1 MFINRQMT
9 GCERVIAALQG
20 KEVDRLPVINPTS
33 VATLESMTKVQAF
46 FPRAHYDAQKMAL
59 LAATGHELLGFD
71 TVAPYFSIVL
81 EAAALG
87 CNIDWG
93 KKDTMPEVKKDL
105 IKTSEAKADLRDFI
119 NKKPVKAL
127 FEAIELLKKRYDD
140 RVAVIGKAIGP
151 LTLSYHL
158 YGVQKFLLK
167 LIIEPDTAREIMQDL
182 VKVSLEMAHIQLEK
196 GADIITWA
204 DHATSNLVSAACYR
218 EYLLPIQQ
226 EAVKEIR
233 KHCPVILHTCGD
245 VTDRFSY
252 ITKAGFTAFHFDSRN
267 SLEDLLQTA
276 KNRIILIG
284 GLNNPQ
290 LLLHGTPSDIK
301 QSVFRLIQMGVN
313 LVSPECAVPI
323 RTPNKNLMEI
333 VKAVKSFNR
342 QMKKVRL

>member
-33 VATLESMTKVQAF
+33 VATLESMIKVQAF

-59 LAATGHELLGFD
+59 LASAGHELLGFD

-93 KKDTMPEVKKDL
+93 KKDTMPEAKKDFM
-105 IKTSEAKADLRDFI
+105 KTPEVKVDLRGFS

-127 FEAIELLKKRYDD
+127 FEAVELLKKRYDN
-140 RVAVIGKAIGP
+140 RVAVVGKAIGP
-151 LTLSYHL
+151 LTLAYHL
-158 YGVQKFLLK
+158 YGVQSYLLK
-167 LIIEPDTAREIMQDL
+167 LIIEPESARKIMQDL
-182 VKVSLEMAHIQLEK
+182 VKVSLEMVYIQLEK
-196 GADIITWA
+196 GADVITWA
-204 DHATSNLVSAACYR
+204 DHATSNLVSAACYK

-226 EAVKEIR
+226 EATKELG
-233 KHCPVILHTCGD
+233 KSCPIILHTCGD
-245 VTDRFSY
+245 ATDRFSY

-276 KNRIILIG
+276 KNRITLIG
-284 GLNNPQ
+284 GINNPQ
-290 LLLHGTPSDIK
+290 LLLNGTPADIK
-301 QSVFRLIQMGVN
+301 QNVFRLIHMGIN

-323 RTPNKNLMEI
+323 RTPNSNLMEI

-342 QMKKVRL
+342 QVKKAKL